1 VAVQRLS
8 NSGRS
13 GFSYK
18 SLIAGITPLPSVPTI
33 GAATALT
40 YESVSVAFTAP
51 GAYSGATYTATSSPS
66 GLTGTSATSPIVVTG
81 LSGDTAYTFTVTAT
95 NATGTSGASAASDT
109 VTTPPAFVPTGS
121 YDALATYTVGS
132 GGVSNIQFAGIPST
146 YAHLQIRITA
156 RTTASTSFDA
166 LALQFN
172 GDTASVYT
180 LHTLL
185 GNGSSAIGFASTP
198 TTEAYLDKAAGASL
212 TSGIFAGIIC
222 DVLDYSSI
230 SKFKTTRSL
239 GGVDANGS
247 GVIHLTSGLWRNT
260 NSINSLKIYSV
271 NSGNIAQHTNISIYG
286 VK

>member
-166 LALQFN
+166 IALQFN
-172 GDTASVYT
+172 GETSSVYT
-180 LHTLL
+180 LHTLV
-185 GNGSSAIGFASTP
+185 GTGSSVIGFASTP
-198 TTEAYLDKAAGASL
+198 ETQIGLDKAAGASL
-212 TSGIFAGIIC
+212 GSNIFAGIVC
-222 DVLDYSSI
+222 DILDYASTN
-230 SKFKTTRSL
+230 KFKTTRSL

-247 GVIHLTSGLWRNT
+247 GVVHLTSGLWRST
-260 NSINSLKIYSV
+260 SAV
-271 NSGNIAQHTNISIYG
+271 NSVKLYSYNGGNFVQHTNISIYG